1 MGRVLEELKEEILE
15 SLKSDSKN
23 IERTWVN
30 RVKQVAQVLKIKI
43 VSIDLVAFNKLTKIH
58 FHVY

>member
-1 MGRVLEELKEEILE
+1 MGQVLEELKEEILE

-43 VSIDLVAFNKLTKIH
+43 LKQKLPQEVA
-58 FHVY
+58 HVIR

>member
-1 MGRVLEELKEEILE
+1 MGQVLEELKEEILE

-43 VSIDLVAFNKLTKIH
+43 VSIDLVAFNKLTNIH